1 MGDEKP
7 KVYNQKWEL
16 TFNVRAPG
24 PTVMCTGGPM
34 QVFKVVLQ
42 DRDGKVRVVCSG
54 PLVHSGGHPI
64 HRSASFNINGCP
76 QYKTAPD
83 WLLELVRIAGFARVE
98 V

>member
-1 MGDEKP
+1 MDTDKP
-7 KVYNQKWEL
+7 KIYNQKWEL

-24 PTVMCTGGPM
+24 PTVMCSGGPM

-42 DRDGKVRVVCSG
+42 DKDGRVRVICSG

-64 HRSASFNINGCP
+64 HRSVTFNVNGFEQHP
-76 QYKTAPD
+76 QAPD
-83 WLLELVRIAGFARVE
+83 WLLEMVRIAGFARVE